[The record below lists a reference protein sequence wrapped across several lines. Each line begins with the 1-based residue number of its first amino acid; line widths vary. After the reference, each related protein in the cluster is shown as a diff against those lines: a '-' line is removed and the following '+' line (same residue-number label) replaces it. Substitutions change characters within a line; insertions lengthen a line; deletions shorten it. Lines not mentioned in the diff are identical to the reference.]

1 MSNSDRST
9 MNDGDAVPDVDWE
22 TLPMDPDPEED
33 LGYEPLEWDV
43 VSAENNGRDQLLF
56 LPADE
61 DALRNEA
68 FIVAETDAVCDVR
81 DCV

>member
-1 MSNSDRST
+1 MMT
-9 MNDGDAVPDVDWE
+9 QEDWE

-43 VSAENNGRDQLLF
+43 VSAQSNNRDQLLF

-61 DALRNEA
+61 DALRNDA
-68 FIVAETDAVCDVR
+68 FIVADESAVCDVD
-81 DCV
+81 DCI